1 MKRVGVVFP
10 GRDPLQ
16 QGTWSG
22 TPAGII
28 SGLEEIG
35 VAPIPIAVG
44 PPPAVGALASNL
56 VALRYLRPSTD
67 VRAAVRQARSTARV
81 SPSMAAVV
89 TACTPP
95 GFGEA
100 EELDGIV
107 QIGTGFTLR
116 TDVPIVTF
124 EDMTVAQNRQHP
136 YEQYALLSERA
147 IDARI
152 RRQRAAYEQAVSCC
166 TATEWAA
173 ASIVDDYAVPADKVH
188 VVGLGFRPFAGEP
201 RRDWSTPRFLFVG
214 LDWRRKNGDAI
225 LRAFE
230 RLRNDHPDARLDLVG
245 GHPPISLAGVHGHG
259 VLHLDVEAERRIV
272 ERLFRE
278 ATCFVMP
285 STLEAA
291 GIVYLEAAS
300 AGLPVIGTT
309 VGGADFLVGDGGIVV
324 DPGDD
329 DALLAA
335 MHRLADP
342 ETAARLGAI
351 GRARSAAFTWPG
363 VARRLVAALDGEPPT
378 PWWKPASSFETEA
391 S

>member
-10 GRDPLQ
+10 GRDPRQ

-28 SGLEEIG
+28 SGLEQVG
-35 VAPIPIAVG
+35 VEPVPLAVG
-44 PPPAVGALASNL
+44 PPRTVGAAASNV
-56 VALRYLRPSTD
+56 VALRYLRPSAD

-81 SPSMAAVV
+81 SPAMAALV
-89 TACTPP
+89 TASTPP
-95 GFGEA
+95 RFGQA
-100 EELDGIV
+100 DRLDGIV

-116 TDVPIVTF
+116 TDVPLVTF

-152 RRQRAAYEQAVSCC
+152 RRQHSAYAQAVGCC

-173 ASIVDDYAVPADKVH
+173 ASIVDDYAVPAHKVH
-188 VVGLGFRPFAGEP
+188 VVGLGFRPFAGEL
-201 RRDWSTPRFLFVG
+201 RRDWTTPRFLFVG
-214 LDWRRKNGDAI
+214 LDWQRKNGDAV

-230 RLRNDHPDARLDLVG
+230 RLRHEHPDARLDLVG
-245 GHPPISLAGVHGHG
+245 GHPPVSVDGVHGHG
-259 VLHLDVEAERRIV
+259 VLQLDVEAERRIV
-272 ERLFRE
+272 ERLFQE

-309 VGGADFLVGDGGIVV
+309 VGGAEFLVGDGGVVV

-335 MHRLADP
+335 MRRLADP
-342 ETAARLGAI
+342 DTAARFGEI
-351 GRARSAAFTWPG
+351 GRLRSESFTWPG
-363 VARRLVAALDGEPPT
+363 VAQRLVAALDGEPPQH
-378 PWWKPASSFETEA
+378 WWRPTTANEMELS
-391 S
+391 